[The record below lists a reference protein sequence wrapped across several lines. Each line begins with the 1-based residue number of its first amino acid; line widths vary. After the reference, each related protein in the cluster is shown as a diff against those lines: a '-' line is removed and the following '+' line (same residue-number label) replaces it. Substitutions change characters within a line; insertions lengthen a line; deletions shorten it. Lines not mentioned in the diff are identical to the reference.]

1 MSGTQFWTGM
11 LQRVH
16 EIAPESLI
24 YRYVFPV
31 FLLVAGVAG
40 ILKNCCA
47 DQLSKRHL
55 ETFGYRQVLTADSML
70 CKQKAVKR

>member
-1 MSGTQFWTGM
+1 MGHNFGQVCCK
-11 LQRVH
+11 RVH

-47 DQLSKRHL
+47 DQMSKRHL

-70 CKQKAVKR
+70 